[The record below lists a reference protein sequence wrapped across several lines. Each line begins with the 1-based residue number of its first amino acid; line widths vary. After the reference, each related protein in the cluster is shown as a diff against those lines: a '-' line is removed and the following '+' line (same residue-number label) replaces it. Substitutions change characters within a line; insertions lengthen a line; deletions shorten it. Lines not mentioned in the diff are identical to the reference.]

1 MEHRSDPAGSLRAW
15 PTLKHRVTRLS
26 RLGGRLWITSASD
39 RPADYRRGVR
49 WDNLFD
55 DLEGQLE
62 NELNA
67 EDLDLRAE
75 EERLRLGRLSLRQRL
90 TAVSNGPGPSR
101 GTRLLL
107 VGGQS
112 LTVRPTTF
120 GRDWLAADLL
130 DAGAGE
136 PQGLVPFTAIAA
148 VVLRP
153 EQVTPSLEPEPEAT
167 ARLVD
172 RIGLPFVLRDLC
184 RRRKF
189 LEIQT
194 AIGVITGTID
204 RVGREHLDLAVHARG
219 TARRSADVDHYRII
233 PLAQIHIVR
242 LD

>member
-1 MEHRSDPAGSLRAW
+1 M
-15 PTLKHRVTRLS
+15 
-26 RLGGRLWITSASD
+26 
-39 RPADYRRGVR
+39 R

-90 TAVSNGPGPSR
+90 TAVSAGTGSSR
-101 GTRLLL
+101 VLRIVL
-107 VGGQS
+107 VDGRT
-112 LTVRPTTF
+112 LTIRPTTF

-136 PQGLVPFTAIAA
+136 PAGVVPFTAIAA
-148 VVLRP
+148 VLLLP
-153 EQVTPSLEPEPEAT
+153 EQVAQSLEPESEAS

-184 RRRKF
+184 RRRKS

-194 AIGVITGTID
+194 GLGSVTGTID
-204 RVGREHLDLAVHARG
+204 RVGRDHLDLAVHAPG
-219 TARRSADVDHYRII
+219 TARRAAAVAQYRII
-233 PLAQIHIVR
+233 PLGQIQLVR

>member
-1 MEHRSDPAGSLRAW
+1 M
-15 PTLKHRVTRLS
+15 
-26 RLGGRLWITSASD
+26 
-39 RPADYRRGVR
+39 R

-90 TAVSNGPGPSR
+90 TALSSGPDRSG
-101 GTRLLL
+101 GTRILL
-107 VGGQS
+107 VGGQT

-136 PQGLVPFTAIAA
+136 PQCLLPFTAIAA
-148 VVLRP
+148 VILLA
-153 EQVTPSLEPEPEAT
+153 EQVTPSLEPEPEST

-184 RRRKF
+184 RRRKT
-189 LEIQT
+189 LQIHT
-194 AIGVITGTID
+194 ALGVVTGTID
-204 RVGREHLDLAVHARG
+204 RVGREHLDLAVHASG
-219 TARRSADVDHYRII
+219 TVRRAADVEQYRII
-233 PLAQIHIVR
+233 PLTQIQLVR